1 MVVALDE
8 LGHLTCCYLGTDPSI
23 FSSGTASREL
33 NYEVRVQTCY
43 ASLCIH
49 YESILLCSLLWP
61 FVSSEEPFLA
71 PSEHEGQ
78 CALFRVS
85 HGTPCFFVQE
95 LDREM
100 KELQQVIQESERGQS
115 MSVQT
120 WSSSIHAAL
129 SLY

>member
-43 ASLCIH
+43 ASLWRV
-49 YESILLCSLLWP
+49 YESILLCSLLSP

-71 PSEHEGQ
+71 PSSMRGSVHYLECLMELH
-78 CALFRVS
+78 VS
-85 HGTPCFFVQE
+85 LCRSWTE
-95 LDREM
+95 
-100 KELQQVIQESERGQS
+100 K
-115 MSVQT
+115 
-120 WSSSIHAAL
+120 
-129 SLY
+129 